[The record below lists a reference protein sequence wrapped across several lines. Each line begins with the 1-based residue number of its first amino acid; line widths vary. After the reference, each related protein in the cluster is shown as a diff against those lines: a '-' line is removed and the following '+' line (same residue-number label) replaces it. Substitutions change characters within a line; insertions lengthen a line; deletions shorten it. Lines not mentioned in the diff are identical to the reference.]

1 MGGLFLWHSTSG
13 TSRKPRRHVTRPN
26 KKQLLTKFFHHF
38 SFFKTTLREQVT
50 HLSNLLLAGMSFLFS
65 HKKGILHV
73 HFDVTVKIRDWNV
86 DFWRE
91 NSNGVF
97 WVLSKNTWTFVL
109 QKIHLFFKRELKLL
123 ALLHLCIFLLL
134 LLFHKLSNWCNFT
147 YVGVILRFSLIF
159 KVLKTFQNS

>member
-50 HLSNLLLAGMSFLFS
+50 HLSNVLLAGMSFLFS

-97 WVLSKNTWTFVL
+97 WVLSKTFVL
-109 QKIHLFFKRELKLL
+109 VLQEMHLFFL
-123 ALLHLCIFLLL
+123 ARAQAARASTSLYFLVVVLHYFSQIC
-134 LLFHKLSNWCNFT
+134 
-147 YVGVILRFSLIF
+147 VILRFLAD
-159 KVLKTFQNS
+159 FQNC